1 VADDLHSSL
10 SPRLCSRARVPAS
23 ASLGVPRFF
32 AQNGLRGS
40 VWRGWRGRTRWALL
54 GLVLGAA
61 GLLWHGWPRA
71 EPLPSVALDA
81 PRLESSTLAALE
93 PAPAPLPGFVRAPE
107 PLELE
112 DGSSVELHTASSALR
127 TEEWSDDRMRVR
139 LSGGARFDVAPE
151 PRSFV
156 VESAQVL
163 VRALG
168 ASAFSVDPDDA
179 RTRVAVERGRVQIMW
194 WSGATILQ
202 AGDSALFPPENE
214 SAFGRRDNL
223 ERKPRHARHV
233 KHAKQ
238 TKHVRHAKHVSKHAK
253 HASKHAKHAS
263 KHRKSRGERAK
274 ALARPRTS

>member
-1 VADDLHSSL
+1 VADDLHPSL
-10 SPRLCSRARVPAS
+10 SPRFCSRARGRAS
-23 ASLGVPRFF
+23 TSLGVPKFF
-32 AQNGLRGS
+32 PENGLVGS
-40 VWRGWRGRTRWALL
+40 LWRGWRGRTRWALP
-54 GLVLGAA
+54 GLALSAA

-71 EPLPSVALDA
+71 EPLPAVPLDM
-81 PRLESSTLAALE
+81 PRVESSALPAPE
-93 PAPAPLPGFVRAPE
+93 PAPAPLPE

-112 DGSSVELHTASSALR
+112 DGSSVELHTASSAVR

-168 ASAFSVDPDDA
+168 ASEFSVDPDDA
-179 RTRVAVERGRVQIMW
+179 RTRVAVERGRVQIIW

-202 AGDSALFPPENE
+202 AGDNALFPPENE
-214 SAFGRRDNL
+214 SAFGRRDDLERL
-223 ERKPRHARHV
+223 ERKAGHV
-233 KHAKQ
+233 RRVKYAKQ
-238 TKHVRHAKHVSKHAK
+238 TKRAK
-253 HASKHAKHAS
+253 HAKHAKHAS